1 MQSSRTIRRSSSL
14 SQKSVSLL
22 SSPRN
27 LAHLLSEFANDD
39 LPGIGEINCTS
50 GILTESIRKSPSLP
64 WAGEFESLKQFVA
77 VSLKRKDVWSQP
89 GGDKK
94 VFALEDVSIIW
105 RKIKSF
111 CFSKEQEQTNSKW
124 RFVDICAVIQV
135 ERLLLWRKLGS
146 LNMGNYLMRKQ
157 LKYCRISVIRM
168 LNL

>member
-39 LPGIGEINCTS
+39 PPGIGEINCTS
-50 GILTESIRKSPSLP
+50 GILTESNRKSPSLP

-77 VSLKRKDVWSQP
+77 DSLKLKDVWSQP
-89 GGDKK
+89 GGEKN

-105 RKIKSF
+105 RKNKTF
-111 CFSKEQEQTNSKW
+111 LFFEGARAN
-124 RFVDICAVIQV
+124 
-135 ERLLLWRKLGS
+135 
-146 LNMGNYLMRKQ
+146 Q
-157 LKYCRISVIRM
+157 LKMEICRYMCGHSSGTAVTLAEIGE
-168 LNL
+168 LKHW